1 MRNLWSD
8 ADAARMIRHYAEKGV
23 AEDLALR
30 VYTSRLLGA
39 EPRLVQHGGGN
50 TSLKSTARNVL
61 GDEVAVLHVK
71 GSGWDLGDIEP
82 EGLPAVRLR
91 ALTQMRSLKV
101 LSDEAMV
108 EAQRGALML
117 STAPNP
123 SVETLLHAWIP
134 PVVVDHTHANAVLA
148 LTDQPQGEVLCRELY
163 GERVS
168 VEPYVMPGFSLA
180 HAAAQAFE
188 RAPNAEGM
196 ILLKHGIFTW
206 GETAKQSYDR
216 MIEFVSMAEDRLK
229 AGAGKTLVRVQ
240 SPKPP
245 ALAELAPILRGALA
259 AKRPDGGFTRMVL
272 DHRTSPEILRF
283 AAGEEV
289 MRYSQQG
296 LVTPDHVIRIK
307 PWPLVLPPPTATN
320 AQAVGETVRAAVQAY
335 AEKYRAYFE
344 RNNAKSPATKTM
356 LDPLPRWVIAPGVGL
371 FGVGASKAQAAVAA
385 DIAETTVCVTLD
397 AEAMDQFE
405 SISDYQTFEME
416 YWSLEQAKLGKGK
429 EPPLARHV
437 VAVTG
442 GGSGIGAA
450 TARAFAVAGA
460 DVVVLDRDAKTAAVV
475 AKTVKGLGLACDVTD
490 TDQVNAAF
498 DRIAETYG
506 GIDIVVSNAGAAF
519 TGEIGAV
526 SDAVLRQSFELNFF
540 AHQSVAQAAV
550 RIMRRQGTGG
560 VLLFNA
566 SKQAVNPGPNFG
578 PYGLP
583 KAATIALA
591 RQYALEYG
599 AEGIRANAVNADRIR
614 SGLLT
619 NEMVAERAE
628 ARGVSEK
635 DYLAGN
641 LLGQEV
647 TAEDVAAA
655 FVALASSP
663 KTTGSVFT
671 VDGGNIAAA
680 LR

>member
-8 ADAARMIRHYAEKGV
+8 ADAVRMIKHYAERGV
-23 AEDLALR
+23 GEDLALR

-50 TSLKSTARNVL
+50 TSLKSTARDVV
-61 GDEVAVLHVK
+61 GAEVTVLHVK

-82 EGLPAVRLR
+82 EGLPAVRMA
-91 ALTQMRSLKV
+91 ALTALRGLDA

-117 STAPNP
+117 SSAPNP

-134 PVVVDHTHANAVLA
+134 PVFVDHTHANAVLA
-148 LTDQPQGEVLCRELY
+148 LTDQPRGEELCRELY
-163 GERVS
+163 GARVT
-168 VEPYVMPGFSLA
+168 VESYVMPGFSLA
-180 HAAAQAFE
+180 HAAAKAFE
-188 RAPNAEGM
+188 RAPDAEGM
-196 ILLKHGIFTW
+196 ILLKHGVFTW

-216 MIEFVSMAEDRLK
+216 MIAFVSMAEERLK
-229 AGAGKTLVRVQ
+229 AGAGKTMVQ
-240 SPKPP
+240 VKTLNAPK
-245 ALAELAPILRGALA
+245 LAEFAPVLRGALA
-259 AKRPDGGFTRMVL
+259 TARPDGGFTRMVL

-307 PWPLVLPPPTATN
+307 PWPLVLRSPDRAD
-320 AQAVGETVRAAVQAY
+320 VRAAVEAY
-335 AEKYRAYFE
+335 TEKYRAYFG
-344 RNNAKSPATKTM
+344 RNNAKSPVKKTM
-356 LDPLPRWVIAPGVGL
+356 LDPLPRWVVVPGVGL
-371 FGVGASKAQAAVAA
+371 FGVGASKVQASVAA
-385 DIAETTVCVTLD
+385 DIGETTVSVILD
-397 AEAMDQFE
+397 AEAMDRFE

-429 EPPLARHV
+429 EAPLARQI

-450 TARAFAVAGA
+450 TARAFAAAGA
-460 DVVVLDRDAKTAAVV
+460 EVVVLDRDAATAEAV
-475 AKTVKGLGLACDVTD
+475 AKSVKGLGISCDVTD
-490 TDQVNAAF
+490 AGQVNGAF

-506 GIDIVVSNAGAAF
+506 GLDILISNAGAAF

-526 SDAVLRQSFELNFF
+526 SDAVLRESFELNFF
-540 AHQSVAQAAV
+540 AHQSAAQAAV

-560 VLLFNA
+560 TLLFNA

-583 KAATIALA
+583 KAATIALM

-619 NEMVAERAE
+619 DKMVSERAK
-628 ARGVSEK
+628 ARGVSER
-635 DYLAGN
+635 DYLSGN

-647 TAEDVAAA
+647 MAEDVAAA
-655 FVALASSP
+655 FVALASSHN
-663 KTTGSVFT
+663 TTAAIFT